1 MQRCPGCGEENP
13 DRFRLCG
20 FCGTALAVP
29 VAPSEVRKTV
39 TVVFSDLVGSTS
51 LGEHLDSEALR
62 EVLAEYFATMRAVL
76 ERHGGLV
83 EKYIGDAIMAVFGL
97 PRMHEDDALRAVR
110 AAAEMRAAL
119 PVLNDRLAARWGV
132 RLANRTGVNTGEV
145 VAGDPTTG
153 QRLATGDVVNVAAR
167 LEQAAPPTEVLLGP
181 DTYRLVRDATLVEAV
196 PPLELKGKAEP
207 MPAYLLQDVLPG
219 EAISRRVDTPLVGR
233 EDELGALRRQWERT
247 TDGRAARVTLLG
259 DAGLGKSRLVAEFV
273 REVAPATRVL
283 RGQCVSYGEGITFLP
298 LVEVL
303 RAGAGIPEH
312 AEPDA
317 ARSLLGDLLGADAEV
332 ATRIGSIL
340 GLSEERYA
348 REELFWAARRALEAL
363 SRHRALVVV
372 LDDIH
377 WAEPTFLDLVD
388 EVLDRWEGGRLL
400 LLCAARH
407 ELEEERPDWG
417 TASALDLRIVLREL
431 DELESAAVIRNL
443 LGGAHLP
450 PPLEARVVAAAEGNP
465 LFVEQLLAMLED
477 DGFFAP
483 PGEQRSGWGTPGP
496 APLGGTPETPGPSGG
511 PTPLPPGP
519 GAPAS
524 PAGASRAW
532 SSEDWAGIS
541 IPKNVAAL
549 LAARLDRLSATERSV
564 LERASV
570 SGVEFNCAAVR
581 ALEPGAA
588 ADLSNPLAS
597 LVAKR
602 LVEPLDE
609 APHGEGSY
617 RFRHGLVRD
626 AAYGGLLKRTR
637 AQLHERFAAWL
648 REPGSVEASSRDEL
662 VGYHLE
668 QAWRYRAELGP
679 LDAEGWAIGAEAS
692 ARLATAGRR
701 AVGRGDMPAAVN
713 LLERAAGVLA
723 ETDPTRPRLL
733 TEAGEALLEIGELAL
748 AEARLAEARDAA
760 GAVGDERGRRLAELD
775 LLYLHYTTAPQGGGE
790 RVLEQVR
797 AQLPGLEAD
806 GDDEALAR
814 AWRLLAYAEGIA
826 NRFGASADA
835 AERTIRHAVAAGDE
849 VLAHRFLGAFA
860 VAALYGPTPV
870 AEAIERCEEVLARA
884 LGDCRAQALTELALA
899 HLEAMGGDFSS
910 ARARY
915 TRSRASLERFGWTL
929 LAALTSI
936 DSAPIELLAGDLAAA
951 EQELRRDYAAL
962 DQMGERNYISTT
974 AGLLAEVLYRQGR
987 LDEADELARRCA
999 ELADPEDVASQ
1010 FLWRSAAGKVA
1021 ARRGDDAMA
1030 TRLVG
1035 EALLLIEASDQLDW
1049 QGDAH
1054 ANLAEVH
1061 AAAGRAD
1068 EAARAWARAVELYE
1082 RKGDLVA
1089 AARARAS
1096 ADLDTSGSDLGTG
1109 GAGPGPGQADLAISG
1124 ASLGAGEAE
1133 LGAGGTGRLSRLV

>member
-20 FCGTALAVP
+20 FCGTALAAP

-39 TVVFSDLVGSTS
+39 TIVFSDLVGSTS

-62 EVLAEYFATMRAVL
+62 EVLAEYFETMRAVL

-119 PVLNDRLAARWGV
+119 PALNDRLAARWGT

-167 LEQAAPPTEVLLGP
+167 LEQAAPPMEVLLGP
-181 DTYRLVRDATLVEAV
+181 DTYQLVRDATLVEAV

-207 MPAYLLQDVLPG
+207 MPAYLLQEVLPG

-233 EDELGALRRQWERT
+233 EDELEALRRQWERT
-247 TDGRAARVTLLG
+247 SGGGATRVTLLG
-259 DAGLGKSRLVAEFV
+259 EAGLGKSRLVAELV
-273 REVAPATRVL
+273 REVAPTARAL

-317 ARSLLGDLLGADAEV
+317 ARSRLGDLLDGDAEV
-332 ATRIGSIL
+332 VARLGSIL

-348 REELFWAARRALEAL
+348 RQELFWAARRALEAL
-363 SRHRALVVV
+363 SRRHPLVVV
-372 LDDIH
+372 FDDIH

-400 LLCAARH
+400 LVCAARP
-407 ELEEERPDWG
+407 ELEEERPGWG
-417 TASALDLRIVLREL
+417 RETARDERIVLREL
-431 DELESAAVIRNL
+431 DERESAAVIRNL
-443 LGGAHLP
+443 LGGSHLP
-450 PPLEARVVAAAEGNP
+450 HPLESRVVTAAEGNP

-477 DGFFAP
+477 DGIFAP
-483 PGEQRSGWGTPGP
+483 REERVGS
-496 APLGGTPETPGPSGG
+496 APLGR
-511 PTPLPPGP
+511 TPLAPGTAGASVAPASSLAEP
-519 GAPAS
+519 GAPV
-524 PAGASRAW
+524 PPFGAVQGVPQVRSREGW
-532 SSEDWAGIS
+532 EEIP
-541 IPKNVAAL
+541 IPKNIAAL
-549 LAARLDRLSATERSV
+549 LAARLDRLSPAERSV

-570 SGVEFNCAAVR
+570 SGVEFSSAAVR
-581 ALEPGAA
+581 ALGPSAA
-588 ADLSNPLAS
+588 ADLPGPLAS
-597 LVAKR
+597 LVGKR
-602 LVEPLDE
+602 LVEPLDD
-609 APHGEGSY
+609 APPGEGSY

-626 AAYGGLLKRTR
+626 AAYGGLLKRAR

-679 LDAEGWAIGAEAS
+679 LDAEGWAIGAQAS
-692 ARLATAGRR
+692 GHLATAGRR
-701 AVGRGDMPAAVN
+701 AIGRGDMPAAVN
-713 LLERAAGVLA
+713 LLERAGGVLA
-723 ETDPTRPRLL
+723 KNDPTRPRLL
-733 TEAGEALLEIGELAL
+733 TEAGEALIEIGELAR

-760 GAVGDERGRRLAELD
+760 GAVGDERGRRLAGLD
-775 LLYLHYTTAPQGGGE
+775 LLYLRYTTSPQGTSEG
-790 RVLEQVR
+790 VLEQVR
-797 AQLPGLEAD
+797 AQLPDLETD

-835 AERTIRHAVAAGDE
+835 TERTIRHAVAAGDE

-860 VAALYGPTPV
+860 VAALYGPTSV

-899 HLEAMGGDFSS
+899 HLEAMRGDFAS

-915 TRSRASLERFGWTL
+915 TRSRATLERFGWTL

-936 DSAPIELLAGDLAAA
+936 DSAPIELLAGDLDAA
-951 EQELRRDYAAL
+951 ERELRRDYEAL

-987 LDEADELARRCA
+987 LGEADELARRCA

-1010 FLWRSAAGKVA
+1010 FLWRAAAGKVA
-1021 ARRGDDAMA
+1021 ARQGDDATA
-1030 TRLVG
+1030 VRLVD
-1035 EALLLIEASDQLDW
+1035 EALVLIEASDQLDW
-1049 QGDAH
+1049 QGDAD
-1054 ANLAEVH
+1054 ANLAVVH
-1061 AAAGRAD
+1061 EAAGRAG
-1068 EAARAWARAVELYE
+1068 EAARCRARAVELYE
-1082 RKGDLVA
+1082 RKGDLVSA
-1089 AARARAS
+1089 AAVREP
-1096 ADLDTSGSDLGTG
+1096 ADLEARG
-1109 GAGPGPGQADLAISG
+1109 
-1124 ASLGAGEAE
+1124 AE
-1133 LGAGGTGRLSRLV
+1133 LGAGGVGLGTAGVGPRAGGAGGLSRLA